1 MLDEPNTVESS
12 LKTLVE
18 SNQSISQKGVE
29 LELKSR
35 GIENFDEVLKK
46 VESELGNKLK
56 QQNREEINSLRKD
69 FFVTFGL
76 FASFITFIVGEIS
89 ILTSVEDIF
98 DKLGFGFLLV
108 SLMLGFLFGILFVVN
123 DEKYVDK
130 YKKMGWVF
138 ALFFFLG
145 LAFIIVPKLFL

>member
-1 MLDEPNTVESS
+1 MLDEQKTVESS
-12 LKTLVE
+12 LKTSVE
-18 SNQSISQKGVE
+18 SSQSISQRGIE
-29 LELKSR
+29 LELKNR

-46 VESELGNKLK
+46 VESELGDKLK

-89 ILTSVEDIF
+89 ILTGVEDIF
-98 DKLGFGFLLV
+98 DKLGFSFILV

-123 DEKYVDK
+123 DEKYVEK
-130 YKKMGWVF
+130 YKKMGWIF
-138 ALFFFLG
+138 ALFFFFG
-145 LAFIIVPKLFL
+145 LAFIVIPKLFF